1 MAQTGEEANFVT
13 KPALKM
19 KKPTGKPIGGESKM
33 VEVRRLWTNFSL
45 HPQNCEFFKS
55 LKVGLSIISKNSL
68 RDS

>member
-33 VEVRRLWTNFSL
+33 VEL
-45 HPQNCEFFKS
+45 
-55 LKVGLSIISKNSL
+55 VGAPDTFQTSSKFAVKCDF
-68 RDS
+68 RA